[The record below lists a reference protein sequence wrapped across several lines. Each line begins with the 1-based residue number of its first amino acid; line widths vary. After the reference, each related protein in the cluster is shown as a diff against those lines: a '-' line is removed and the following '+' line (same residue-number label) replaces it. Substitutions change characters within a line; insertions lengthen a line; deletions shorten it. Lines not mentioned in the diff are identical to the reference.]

1 MNMPKGDDFKNM
13 PRWMINLNK
22 LINFSKNIPNIYI
35 YLYFASFFIVSL
47 TGIFLDNLILLIIG
61 MIILLPVLIFG
72 LLFLTFSFILTLN
85 EMSTSQI
92 LSHIFRYII
101 MGVLFLFLGLQ
112 AWDAMGAL
120 YDPLLLMQMHL
131 IGSNILYNIGSM
143 IWGTLPEDFTLKFA
157 TGFFALYIPIMVL
170 NSFMK
175 YLIGKAK

>member
-1 MNMPKGDDFKNM
+1 MNMQKGHHLKNM
-13 PRWMINLNK
+13 PNWMINLYK

-35 YLYFASFFIVSL
+35 YIYFASFFIITL
-47 TGIFLDNLILLIIG
+47 TGIFLDNLILIIIG
-61 MIILLPVLIFG
+61 MAILLPVLMFG
-72 LLFLTFSFILTLN
+72 LLILTFTFIFILN

-120 YDPLLLMQMHL
+120 YDPLELMQMHL
-131 IGSNILYNIGSM
+131 IGTNILYNIGSM
-143 IWGTLPEDFTLKFA
+143 IWGSLPEDFTLKFA
-157 TGFFALYIPIMVL
+157 TGFFAIYIPIMVL